1 MTTLTRR
8 PNQRADALPIGAGQR
23 LAIRWNAVDPA
34 TRRPFILEWSI
45 RRDGDALRADGW
57 RIDGAQRAPLER
69 FADLP
74 IVWTHDERLR
84 LDHFDAP
91 GASPI
96 DLPTL
101 NASVDLSGP
110 TPSLIFART
119 TALGAIGLPGGRY
132 EPAGCA
138 LTAI

>member
-1 MTTLTRR
+1 MTTLARR
-8 PNQRADALPIGAGQR
+8 PSLRGDSPPWSANQR

-45 RRDGDALRADGW
+45 RLEGDALLASAE
-57 RIDGAQRAPLER
+57 RIDDDQRAALAH
-69 FADLP
+69 FTDLP
-74 IVWTHDERLR
+74 VVWTHDERLR

-91 GASPI
+91 GAAQT

-101 NASVDLSGP
+101 NASVDLTA
-110 TPSLIFART
+110 TPPALIFART
-119 TALGAIGLPGGRY
+119 TAMGALGLPGGRY

-138 LTAI
+138 LIAD